1 MLGFYLVCAL
11 AGVGLLAL
19 QLVGAGLGD
28 GDAHGHAGDHAHGAH
43 VGHESLSH
51 GLHLFSVRALTAG
64 AALFGVTGWFATRAG
79 WPSVVAFV
87 AAVVFGLAGMVGVA
101 MALRA
106 MTRFESDGTLRV
118 ANAIGLDGTVHLRVP
133 AAGDG
138 VGKVMLTVQGRLME
152 LPAVSSGPELPTGTA
167 VTVVDVRGDDVL
179 EVRSASTLSD
189 EV

>member
-11 AGVGLLAL
+11 AGIGLLVL

-28 GDAHGHAGDHAHGAH
+28 GDAHAGGHDHDGAH
-43 VGHESLSH
+43 VGHESISH

-79 WPSVVAFV
+79 WPSILAFV
-87 AAVVFGLAGMVGVA
+87 AAVVLGVAGVIGVA
-101 MALRA
+101 MALRG
-106 MTRFESDGTLRV
+106 MGRFESDGTLQV
-118 ANAIGLDGTVHLRVP
+118 ANAIGLDGTVHLRIP

-138 VGKVMLTVQGRLME
+138 VGKVILTVQGRLME
-152 LPAVSSGPELPTGTA
+152 LPAVSSGPELPTGVA